1 MNTSTVE
8 FRPEIRKDIGCLRK
22 KIFTATAAR
31 LDVDFYNTLL
41 YQNVLSIIYFIYILF
56 PLSLSLFKSP
66 SAFIGVCARARV
78 CVHARTHEE
87 NTISHK
93 SSEKQQAKP
102 IGMKKKKQRNMW
114 KRLICTQTFN
124 I

>member
-41 YQNVLSIIYFIYILF
+41 YQNVLSIMYFIYILF

-66 SAFIGVCARARV
+66 SAFIGVCVCTRTCACV

-102 IGMKKKKQRNMW
+102 IGMKKKK
-114 KRLICTQTFN
+114 KT
-124 I
+124 